1 MQAMTS
7 HQDQWIGLFYLLI
20 VFPAWLVGFGSF
32 VYFYFHVA
40 PSALQHWAHEQGY
53 QIAQQ
58 RNLGFWE
65 SVPLHWHGNCRK
77 FFRVTVRDKAGHAKE
92 GLVMVGR
99 PWSHSIS
106 VSRCPVEV
114 RWDGA
119 KLVPSVTSPP
129 ENKHPLWDRELA

>member
-1 MQAMTS
+1 MQVIPS
-7 HQDQWIGLFYLLI
+7 NPDQWVALFFLFV

-32 VYFYFHVA
+32 VYFYIHVA
-40 PSALQHWAHEQGY
+40 PSALRHWAHVEGY

-58 RNLGFWE
+58 RNPGFWE

-77 FFRVTVRDKAGHAKE
+77 LYRVTVRDEAGHAKE

-99 PWSHSIS
+99 PWSFSVA
-106 VSRCPVEV
+106 VSRCPVQV

-119 KLVPSVTSPP
+119 KPVQAVLSPP
-129 ENKHPLWDRELA
+129 ENKHPCWDRELA